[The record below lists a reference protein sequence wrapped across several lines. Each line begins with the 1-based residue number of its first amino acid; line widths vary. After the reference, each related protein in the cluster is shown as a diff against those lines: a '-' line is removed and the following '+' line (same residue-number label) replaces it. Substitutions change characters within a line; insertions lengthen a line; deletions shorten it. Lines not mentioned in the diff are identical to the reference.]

1 MLIHGDGGR
10 ESMRDARSCSNSHAR
25 RGAVVAAWRCRILRS
40 GIAALA
46 LATVFAHAAEPAAS
60 NAPAGSS
67 EPGEELREQA
77 RALKIELPAA
87 APARAEGEGPFVRL
101 VVEEV
106 MLIDGRGGPPR
117 GPVRIEIAG
126 DHIHAI
132 LPAGEGPPT
141 EGAEIIDGRGMY
153 ALPGFID
160 AHAHLGSPFQGL
172 AGPIAPP
179 EYVFKLWLGHGITT
193 VREMGATLGLSW
205 TLGQKQRAEL
215 NQITAPRLGVY
226 ALFPGDTLQY
236 DADARRWVRL
246 VFNRGADGVALRG
259 ATLEAT
265 RAVIEEATRL
275 GMRTAR
281 QHDQVSVYEVN
292 ALASARLGLTSLEHW
307 HGLPE
312 ALFETQSIQNLPP
325 DHNYADEQARYVEA
339 AYVWEQAAGPG
350 SDRWF
355 AVRDELIA
363 LGLTLVPTFAGYDAN
378 RDLAGARNAEWHTAY
393 TWPSLYRSFQPDPRL
408 RGGYQFD
415 WTTAD
420 EIAWRRHFARWMTF
434 VNDYKNAGGRVA
446 AGSSAGTSYS
456 IPGIGFVREL
466 ELLQEAG
473 FNPLEVVQAATL
485 NGAELLGIG
494 EQTGSLVPGKKA
506 DVVLVGEN
514 PLANFKVLYGTG
526 HPRFDR
532 RAGTTARVGG
542 VRYTIRDGIV
552 YDAVALRADVRNMV
566 RAARVAR

>member
-1 MLIHGDGGR
+1 
-10 ESMRDARSCSNSHAR
+10 MRDARTCGSSHAR
-25 RGAVVAAWRCRILRS
+25 RGAMC
-40 GIAALA
+40 AALWRAMRWGSASAAFA
-46 LATVFAHAAEPAAS
+46 LVSTLAQAAEPAVA
-60 NAPAGSS
+60 N

-77 RALKIELPAA
+77 RAMQIELPAA
-87 APARAEGEGPFVRL
+87 APARADGAGPFPRL
-101 VVEEV
+101 VIDDV

-126 DHIHAI
+126 DRIRSI
-132 LPAGEGPPT
+132 VPAGRAIPAGD
-141 EGAEIIDGRGMY
+141 AEVIDGRGMY
-153 ALPGFID
+153 ALPGFVD
-160 AHAHLGSPFQGL
+160 AHARVGSPFQGL

-193 VREMGATLGLSW
+193 VRETGATLGLAW

-215 NQITAPRLGVY
+215 NQVTAPRMSVY
-226 ALFPGDTLQY
+226 TLFPGDAIQY

-246 VFNRGADGVALRG
+246 VFNRGANGVMLQG

-275 GMRTAR
+275 GLRTAS
-281 QHDQVSVYEVN
+281 QHDPVSVYEVN

-307 HGLPE
+307 YGLPE

-325 DHNYADEQARYVEA
+325 DHNYADVQARYAEA
-339 AYVWEQAAGPG
+339 AHVWEQAAAPG
-350 SDRWF
+350 TDRWF

-363 LGLTLVPTFAGYDAN
+363 LGLTLVPAFAGYDAN
-378 RDLAGARNAEWHTAY
+378 RDLAAARTAEWHAAY
-393 TWPSLYRSFQPDPRL
+393 TWPALYRSFQPNPRIH
-408 RGGYQFD
+408 GGYQLD

-420 EIAWRRHFARWMTF
+420 EIAWRRHFQRWMQF

-446 AGSSAGTSYS
+446 AGSGAGSSYS
-456 IPGIGFVREL
+456 VPGIGFVREL

-485 NGAELLGIG
+485 NGAELLGIAD
-494 EQTGSLVPGKKA
+494 QTGSLVPGKKA

-514 PLANFKVLYGTG
+514 PLANFKVLYGSG

-532 RAGTTARVGG
+532 AAGTTARVGG
-542 VRYTIRDGIV
+542 VRYTIRDGVV
-552 YDAVALRADVRNMV
+552 YDAGALRADVRNIV
-566 RAARVAR
+566 RAARAAR